1 MSRKLDFD
9 DQLMDDPVDSSTT
22 TPTTDGHSHNRSGS
36 PLATDMRLATSIMP
50 TPSYV
55 FVGGLTWHM
64 DLDHLSSSHLPKV
77 FATEDCEV
85 MPKEADSDPSIAQVC
100 YECECR

>member
-1 MSRKLDFD
+1 
-9 DQLMDDPVDSSTT
+9 
-22 TPTTDGHSHNRSGS
+22 
-36 PLATDMRLATSIMP
+36 
-50 TPSYV
+50 
-55 FVGGLTWHM
+55 M